1 MFYIQG
7 HIVDGLKA
15 RFREFRRTKSSKS
28 SLSQDVKVEY
38 SFKPQKCHKDGPQRK
53 KIKLSEKP
61 AGEDEVS
68 FARHNQR
75 LRAESVKE
83 CPNRGVVQELMK
95 VTHFFRREDI
105 DNNQR
110 KVVDLLRDYPFL
122 KNEEEV
128 SL

>member
-1 MFYIQG
+1 M
-7 HIVDGLKA
+7 
-15 RFREFRRTKSSKS
+15 
-28 SLSQDVKVEY
+28 
-38 SFKPQKCHKDGPQRK
+38 
-53 KIKLSEKP
+53 
-61 AGEDEVS
+61 S